1 MKASLFITCLADT
14 FFPEVGESVVRVLR
28 RFGVEVDFPPEQTC
42 CGQPAFNTG
51 YEREAAQVAAGL
63 IRAFE
68 GSEYVVAPSGSC
80 AAMCRRYYPLLF
92 KDDPTMLAR
101 VEAFNK
107 KLYEFSEFLIHVLK
121 VDDPGVEFRARATYH
136 SSCHMM
142 RGLGVREEPLRLL
155 RAVKGLDLV
164 DLPYSQDCC
173 GFGGTFAVKM
183 ADISEAMLE
192 DKLARVGETKADVLI
207 GSDMACL
214 MHLGGRLKR
223 LGSSVRVMHVAQ
235 VLDEGGRNG
244 R

>member
-28 RFGVEVDFPPEQTC
+28 RYGVDVDFPPEQTC

-51 YEREAAQVAAGL
+51 YRKEAAQVAAGL

-68 GSEYVVAPSGSC
+68 KSEYVVTPSGSC
-80 AAMCRRYYPLLF
+80 AAMCRHYYPLLF
-92 KDDPTMLAR
+92 QDDPAMLAR

-107 KLYEFSEFLIHVLK
+107 KLFEFSEFLVHVLK
-121 VDDPGVEFRARATYH
+121 VNDPGVEFRARATYH

-173 GFGGTFAVKM
+173 GFGGTFAVKNPAVSAAM
-183 ADISEAMLE
+183 GTDKVRNVLDTGAEVLCAADNS
-192 DKLARVGETKADVLI
+192 
-207 GSDMACL
+207 CL
-214 MHLGGRLKR
+214 MHIGGTLRR
-223 LGSSVRVMHVAQ
+223 QRSGVRVMHIAEILAQ
-235 VLDEGGRNG
+235 TEGRA
-244 R
+244 